1 MRQIQGAVF
10 DVDGTLLD
18 SMEIWENLSERYLE
32 SMGVKPEPGLSRI
45 LNTMSTRQGTQYL
58 IEHYG
63 LQLDIRQAME
73 GINKMLYG
81 FYSCEAP
88 LKEGVAECLEELKRQ
103 KIPMIVVTSSDRVN
117 VEAAFTRN
125 GILSYFQEILTC
137 SEMHT
142 DKTKPDI
149 FLEAA
154 RRLQAA
160 PADILVFEDVLH
172 ALKTAGKAGFQT
184 AAVFDRYS
192 AGQEKEIRETADYY
206 LKTFKEFS
214 TCAAKCTLRSE
225 Q

>member
-1 MRQIQGAVF
+1 MSKKILVLGGSYFAGRVF
-10 DVDGTLLD
+10 VMVASQRGYELTVV
-18 SMEIWENLSERYLE
+18 NLS
-32 SMGVKPEPGLSRI
+32 
-45 LNTMSTRQGTQYL
+45 L
-58 IEHYG
+58 IH
-63 LQLDIRQAME
+63 I
-73 GINKMLYG
+73 
-81 FYSCEAP
+81 
-88 LKEGVAECLEELKRQ
+88 
-103 KIPMIVVTSSDRVN
+103 SSDRVN
-117 VEAAFTRN
+117 VEAAFTRH

-214 TCAAKCTLRSE
+214 TCAAKCTVRSE

>member
-1 MRQIQGAVF
+1 MRRIQGAVF

-88 LKEGVAECLEELKRQ
+88 L
-103 KIPMIVVTSSDRVN
+103 
-117 VEAAFTRN
+117 
-125 GILSYFQEILTC
+125 
-137 SEMHT
+137 
-142 DKTKPDI
+142 
-149 FLEAA
+149 
-154 RRLQAA
+154 
-160 PADILVFEDVLH
+160 
-172 ALKTAGKAGFQT
+172 
-184 AAVFDRYS
+184 
-192 AGQEKEIRETADYY
+192 
-206 LKTFKEFS
+206 
-214 TCAAKCTLRSE
+214 
-225 Q
+225 